1 MPAGTVDRIPEA
13 HRDQISEHQ
22 EKYESVRWEKIGIE
36 RKPVLV
42 PRSSETPEGFAFDLP
57 SPPYRP
63 YEREVREGALTP
75 VLPFPPFP
83 GKLTEA
89 FDEAYGPMKDRYETQ
104 GSGASPDFA
113 ALVAEMEATEAEM
126 GRFQRL
132 LSEERK
138 AARRVLNA
146 WAHMIVKEAG
156 LTPSEV
162 RKGTDW
168 HARHRSVRQGL
179 PTSEQTNRENAHL
192 LSGLDPMEAWPHF
205 SDSDSEQAGKV
216 CRRLWLEVVEGERRT
231 LAEATDEFG
240 DYFSLPV
247 AVTLSAKAGMLLHA
261 RKVNEHMW
269 TLLRL
274 DARLVAG
281 EVVRNALL
289 LGNSLPGADVLVG
302 KQKKQKKQKERAPQF
317 DKGKWEKRKRAVA
330 YVLLVSKDNG
340 EISVR
345 SEWKDFSLRQLFE
358 KVNEELEDSDN
369 CADSIRKYFKRHL
382 GNQYPGKDS
391 EAWVRLARSWAE
403 PLPPWGLEAE

>member
-1 MPAGTVDRIPEA
+1 MAQSPLHETLDRIPGA
-13 HRDQISEHQ
+13 HRDQISEHR

-75 VLPFPPFP
+75 VLPFP
-83 GKLTEA
+83 GKVAEA
-89 FDEAYGPMKDRYETQ
+89 FDEAYGPMKDRYETR

-168 HARHRSVRQGL
+168 HARHRSVQQGL

-192 LSGLDPMEAWPHF
+192 LSGLNPMEARPHF

-216 CRRLWLEVVEGERRT
+216 CRRLWLEVVEGEQRT

-240 DYFSLPV
+240 DYFSLPA
-247 AVTLSAKAGMLLHA
+247 AVTISAKAGMLLHA

-289 LGNSLPGADVLVG
+289 LGNSLPGADVLVE
-302 KQKKQKKQKERAPQF
+302 KQKKQKERAPQF
-317 DKGKWEKRKRAVA
+317 DKEKWEQRKRAVA
-330 YVLLVSKDNG
+330 RVLLVKSKDNG
-340 EISVR
+340 EINVR
-345 SEWKDFSLRQLFE
+345 RGWEDFPLCELFK
-358 KVNEELEDSDN
+358 KVGKKEGSDN
-369 CADSIRKYFKRHL
+369 RADSIRKYFRRRL
-382 GNQYPGKDS
+382 GNRYPGKDS
-391 EAWVRLARSWAE
+391 EAWAELARSWAE
-403 PLPPWGLEAE
+403 HLPPWGLEAE